1 MSTPHPLFTVT
12 LTAAEVQ
19 GIRDLLDKAS
29 HIWGE
34 AGDARIL
41 EALDAAKPVRAT
53 KPRATLAAVEPFS
66 PNTGAPAVDAFMR
79 RKRNPKWK
87 PLPLPK
93 APGLPPLRAMK
104 VSEQDAAEA
113 AWKAEC
119 RDARDRV
126 ASGRPSE
133 AEMTLRGLI
142 AIHRN
147 PWRLE
152 ATERPDS
159 RTEARIFTSPRHPGV
174 AIHEI
179 HERETWG
186 SGKPSG
192 ITWRV
197 VAGGEL
203 SEKVHYAAQA
213 AEREADA
220 TLSTLPTH

>member
-1 MSTPHPLFTVT
+1 MSTQHPLFTVT
-12 LTAAEVQ
+12 LTAAELAHLVTAYRFMQ
-19 GIRDLLDKAS
+19 HESEMPSA
-29 HIWGE
+29 
-34 AGDARIL
+34 L
-41 EALDAAKPVRAT
+41 EALDAAKPARAT
-53 KPRATLAAVEPFS
+53 KPRATRAAVEPFT
-66 PNTGAPAVDAFMR
+66 PNTGDPAVDAFMR
-79 RKRNPKWK
+79 RKHNPKYK

-93 APGLPPLRAMK
+93 SPGLPPLRPMK

-113 AWKAEC
+113 AWKLAAE
-119 RDARDRV
+119 DAAKLV
-126 ASGRPSE
+126 ASGKPSE
-133 AEMTLRGLI
+133 AEAALRDLI

-159 RTEARIFTSPRHPGV
+159 RTETRIFTSPRHPGV

-197 VAGGEL
+197 VASGEL
-203 SEKVHYAAQA
+203 SAKVHYAAQA
-213 AEREADA
+213 AEHEADA
-220 TLSTLPTH
+220 ALLTLPSH